1 MNHWLDEELAWL
13 VCVER
18 QKELENYSLPN
29 LFSVE
34 RGNWAITARFALKL
48 SDWLIATGENLR
60 LRYEKTSDASPWVSN
75 RRFVR

>member
-18 QKELENYSLPN
+18 QRELENHRLPN
-29 LFSVE
+29 LFSVV

-60 LRYEKTSDASPWVSN
+60 LRYENTSHASPWVSN